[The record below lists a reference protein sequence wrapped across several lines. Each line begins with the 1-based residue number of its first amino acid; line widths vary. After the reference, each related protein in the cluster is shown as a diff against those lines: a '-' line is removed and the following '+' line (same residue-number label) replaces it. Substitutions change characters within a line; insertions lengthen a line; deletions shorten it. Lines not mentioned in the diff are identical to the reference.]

1 MHISRVIIKNWRNL
15 ENVDVKLSEKA
26 IIFGENGA
34 GKSNFLTALRLVL
47 DPSYRIEPNSDDF
60 PFGMPKF
67 RGTEIEIRIQ
77 FSGFT
82 QSDDNLKVALG
93 GCFIPEDDSV
103 AQIGY
108 LYRPRRR
115 YQPATSA
122 TTQDSYEVIRFGGK
136 FDSEDQIN
144 LESAANARRYIK
156 LDYIDALRDIEKD
169 LRSWSSSPFRVLVE
183 QLNLPENADFKNVAQ
198 KVSAATNDLR
208 DIKDIKTLEQSIKDR
223 LSDAIGNRYAF
234 APEIAFLPSSPEEL
248 QKSILLLADNST
260 GIGRASLGLANVL
273 YLILLELRIEKMRIP
288 VLNNEVFTY
297 SLLAVEEPESH
308 LHPHLQRLIFQDFIR
323 RDTPILLSTHS
334 PNIASISEPDWYV
347 SLRKKQDKSQVI
359 STAQCK
365 NLTDEEKQDIRRLI
379 DVTHGEIVFSRGCIF
394 VEGYSEEF
402 LLPEISQKMK
412 KTGKLN
418 HSLDSAGVSVINIR
432 GTDFLPYVK
441 FFGLNGLNLPMVFL
455 TDGDIGEGV
464 EKNLEALK
472 TKNLVILDDT
482 SWKNLLDQIKEG
494 EFTNAR
500 KLLEDNKV
508 YIYAG
513 LKRGI
518 NIARELKHDISHL
531 KSLYDFGKWDELKK
545 QLALLGI
552 FVNDE
557 TLEVELIKSGYGDDM
572 VDIYKNLGASDAIAK
587 SMHKEI
593 IQGEY
598 QKVIRRI
605 EGRGFGKGRFAQ
617 RLANHIDPNRIPV
630 YIINA
635 LGFIIN
641 QT

>member
-82 QSDDNLKVALG
+82 QSDDNLKAALG
-93 GCFIPEDDSV
+93 GCFIPGDDSV

-108 LYRPRRR
+108 LYRPRKN
-115 YQPATSA
+115 YSPVISA
-122 TTQDSYEVIRFGGK
+122 TTQDSYEGIRFGGT
-136 FDSEDQIN
+136 FDSEDQID
-144 LESAANARRYIK
+144 LKAAAIARKHIK

-169 LRSWSSSPFRVLVE
+169 LRSWSTSPLRVLVE
-183 QLNLPENADFKNVAQ
+183 QLKLPENVDFKDVAQ
-198 KVSAATNDLR
+198 KVSVATDDLR
-208 DIKDIKTLEQSIKDR
+208 SIKDIKTLQQGIKDR
-223 LSDAIGNRYAF
+223 LSDAIGTRYAF
-234 APEIAFLPSSPEEL
+234 APEIAFLPSNPEEL
-248 QKSILLLADNST
+248 QKSILLLAENST

-273 YLILLELRIEKMRIP
+273 YLILFELRIEKMRTPI
-288 VLNNEVFTY
+288 LHKEEFSY

-347 SLRKKQDKSQVI
+347 SFRKKQDKLQVI
-359 STAQCK
+359 STSQCK
-365 NLTDEEKQDIRRLI
+365 QLTDEEKQDIQRLI

-402 LLPEISQKMK
+402 LLPEISRKMK
-412 KTGKLN
+412 KGGKLN
-418 HSLDSAGVSVINIR
+418 YSLDNAGISVINIR

-441 FFGLNGLNLPMVFL
+441 FFGPNGLDLPMVFL

-464 EKNLEALK
+464 EKKLEVLK
-472 TKNLVILDDT
+472 TQNLVVLDDA
-482 SWKNLLDQIKEG
+482 SWKNLLDEIKEG
-494 EFTNAR
+494 EFANAR

-518 NIARELKHDISHL
+518 NIARELKHDTLHL
-531 KSLYDFGKWDELKK
+531 KSLYDSGRWDELKK

-552 FVNDE
+552 FVNDA
-557 TLEVELIKSGYGDDM
+557 TFEVELIKSGYGDDM

-587 SMHKEI
+587 NMNREI
-593 IQGEY
+593 IQAEY

-605 EGRGFGKGRFAQ
+605 EGTGFGKGRFAL
-617 RLANHIDPNRIPV
+617 RLVNRIDANRVPA
-630 YIINA
+630 YITNA
-635 LGFIIN
+635 FEFIIN
-641 QT
+641 RT